1 MKISSTLA
9 LRFSIRKYSVI
20 SCSTTSS
27 HGCEVHNVNAR
38 MVVLEGFTWLCI
50 FCILYSVFCIPYG
63 GVGGIYMVVHIHTDG
78 SLATGPDPP
87 TDVFIN
93 IPLCPAIVIKM
104 IIVVIILIIIAI
116 IVIIRPPMAPL
127 IFIAINPQKS
137 PLQCFP

>member
-1 MKISSTLA
+1 
-9 LRFSIRKYSVI
+9 
-20 SCSTTSS
+20 
-27 HGCEVHNVNAR
+27 
-38 MVVLEGFTWLCI
+38 MVVH
-50 FCILYSVFCIPYG
+50 G

-104 IIVVIILIIIAI
+104 IIIVIILIIIAI
-116 IVIIRPPMAPL
+116 IIIIRPPMAPL
-127 IFIAINPQKS
+127 IFIFIAINPQKS